1 MTEVTTTPAAAAVAW
16 RQEEENAWEEA
27 AAAVDDE
34 GGLILQSVN
43 LNSESEMNQ
52 VYEALNITKI
62 GPKSRLRAYI
72 RRLQTQHEEQQRDHL
87 SDKLTPLFN
96 VLPDLLRELNLTRKT
111 RLNCWERESARTTGS
126 KRDGKFRKQVIA
138 FYDRASNSRKTVKCQ
153 ILDELTPI
161 TEAEDKI
168 IAAHIWKASTRG
180 KGLEEFGL
188 LPKEISNARNG
199 MFLTK
204 GIEDAFDKQQVC
216 FLYNVLESRLI
227 LWVADQAILSATI
240 IGSTKKFA
248 DVHQKP
254 LLCPHGRLP
263 YRRLLSWH
271 ARLTLELRKETLQ
284 GLNYTSEYDNSPG
297 REHAKR
303 DPIAQAID
311 SMVEPGD
318 DASVELP

>member
-1 MTEVTTTPAAAAVAW
+1 MAPIRITVEGVGGVKLSTDAALDKWLENKKVQCLIDSDGDEV
-16 RQEEENAWEEA
+16 
-27 AAAVDDE
+27 VDFDSVVD
-34 GGLILQSVN
+34 GGTYTL
-43 LNSESEMNQ
+43 
-52 VYEALNITKI
+52 
-62 GPKSRLRAYI
+62 GPP
-72 RRLQTQHEEQQRDHL
+72 QQQRDHL

-96 VLPDLLRELNLTRKT
+96 VLPDLLREVNLTRKS

-126 KRDGKFRKQVIA
+126 KRDGKFRKKVIA

-188 LPKEISNARNG
+188 LPKEINNARNG

-216 FLYNVLESRLI
+216 FLYNVLESSLI
-227 LWVADQAILSATI
+227 LWVADHAILSATI
-240 IGSTKKFA
+240 IGSTKKFS

>member
-1 MTEVTTTPAAAAVAW
+1 MTEVTTTAAAAAAW
-16 RQEEENAWEEA
+16 CQEEANAWEEA
-27 AAAVDDE
+27 AAAVDDD

-43 LNSESEMNQ
+43 LNSETEMNQ

-72 RRLQTQHEEQQRDHL
+72 RRLQTQHEEQQRDNL

-96 VLPDLLRELNLTRKT
+96 VLPDLLREVNLTRKS

-126 KRDGKFRKQVIA
+126 KRDGKFRKKVIA
-138 FYDRASNSRKTVKCQ
+138 FYDRASKSRKTVKCQ

-188 LPKEISNARNG
+188 LPKEINNARNG

-216 FLYNVLESRLI
+216 FLYNVLESSLI
-227 LWVADQAILSATI
+227 LWVADHAILSATI
-240 IGSTKKFA
+240 IGSTKKFS

-271 ARLTLELRKETLQ
+271 ARLTLELRKETLL
-284 GLNYTSEYDNSPG
+284 GLNCTSEYDNSPG

-318 DASVELP
+318 DASV